1 MLRFFL
7 IFGECSARGAKHH
20 KRFFSGCA
28 CATELNFV
36 KINFYK
42 IGVTIMQ
49 TIKFSKLIKKIQ
61 RAVEQKGFYIY
72 AEDKCSTKKENR
84 KFNIN
89 SIDDVVDL
97 KRIVNELEYQ
107 FKLKVKDGKTIG
119 FVIEK

>member
-1 MLRFFL
+1 
-7 IFGECSARGAKHH
+7 
-20 KRFFSGCA
+20 
-28 CATELNFV
+28 
-36 KINFYK
+36 
-42 IGVTIMQ
+42 MQ

-97 KRIVNELEYQ
+97 KQSMNELGYQ
-107 FKLKVKDGKTIG
+107 FKLKIKDSKTIG
-119 FVIEK
+119 FVVEK

>member
-1 MLRFFL
+1 
-7 IFGECSARGAKHH
+7 
-20 KRFFSGCA
+20 
-28 CATELNFV
+28 
-36 KINFYK
+36 
-42 IGVTIMQ
+42 MQ

-97 KRIVNELEYQ
+97 KRIVNKLKYQ
-107 FKLKVKDGKTIG
+107 FKLKVKDDRTIG

>member
-1 MLRFFL
+1 
-7 IFGECSARGAKHH
+7 
-20 KRFFSGCA
+20 
-28 CATELNFV
+28 
-36 KINFYK
+36 
-42 IGVTIMQ
+42 MQ

-72 AEDKCSTKKENR
+72 TENKCSTKKENR

-97 KRIVNELEYQ
+97 KRIVNELKYQ
-107 FKLKVKDGKTIG
+107 FKLNVKHGKTIG

>member
-1 MLRFFL
+1 
-7 IFGECSARGAKHH
+7 
-20 KRFFSGCA
+20 
-28 CATELNFV
+28 
-36 KINFYK
+36 
-42 IGVTIMQ
+42 MQ

-72 AEDKCSTKKENR
+72 AEDKYSTKKENR

-97 KRIVNELEYQ
+97 KRIVNELQYQ

-119 FVIEK
+119 FVVEK

>member
-1 MLRFFL
+1 
-7 IFGECSARGAKHH
+7 
-20 KRFFSGCA
+20 
-28 CATELNFV
+28 
-36 KINFYK
+36 
-42 IGVTIMQ
+42 MQ

-97 KRIVNELEYQ
+97 KRIVNKLNYQ
-107 FKLKVKDGKTIG
+107 FKLKVKDDRTIG

>member
-1 MLRFFL
+1 
-7 IFGECSARGAKHH
+7 
-20 KRFFSGCA
+20 
-28 CATELNFV
+28 
-36 KINFYK
+36 
-42 IGVTIMQ
+42 MQ

-97 KRIVNELEYQ
+97 KRIMNELGYQ
-107 FKLKVKDGKTIG
+107 FELNVKHGETIG

>member
-1 MLRFFL
+1 
-7 IFGECSARGAKHH
+7 
-20 KRFFSGCA
+20 
-28 CATELNFV
+28 
-36 KINFYK
+36 
-42 IGVTIMQ
+42 MQ

-61 RAVEQKGFYIY
+61 RAVEQKGFYICS
-72 AEDKCSTKKENR
+72 EDKCSTKKENR

>member
-1 MLRFFL
+1 
-7 IFGECSARGAKHH
+7 
-20 KRFFSGCA
+20 
-28 CATELNFV
+28 
-36 KINFYK
+36 
-42 IGVTIMQ
+42 MQ

-97 KRIVNELEYQ
+97 KRIVNKLNYQ

>member
-1 MLRFFL
+1 
-7 IFGECSARGAKHH
+7 
-20 KRFFSGCA
+20 
-28 CATELNFV
+28 
-36 KINFYK
+36 
-42 IGVTIMQ
+42 MQ

-97 KRIVNELEYQ
+97 KRIVNKLNYQ
-107 FKLKVKDGKTIG
+107 FKLKVKYDRTIG

>member
-1 MLRFFL
+1 
-7 IFGECSARGAKHH
+7 
-20 KRFFSGCA
+20 
-28 CATELNFV
+28 
-36 KINFYK
+36 
-42 IGVTIMQ
+42 MQ

-72 AEDKCSTKKENR
+72 AEDKCSTEKENR

-97 KRIVNELEYQ
+97 KRIVNELKYQ

-119 FVIEK
+119 FVVEK